1 MHPYS
6 RAGVGPCKLD
16 QLRKPSDEATAEVSG
31 PGKEDRISHPKG
43 QKQNFLNDVESFL
56 NVACHNI
63 FSVFFFLKRT
73 EDGGV

>member
-43 QKQNFLNDVESFL
+43 QKQNFFE
-56 NVACHNI
+56 
-63 FSVFFFLKRT
+63 
-73 EDGGV
+73 